1 MNPISPRESLIVRPR
16 FSCPEGQRNFT
27 DFMNRFGKTMPTTF
41 PSQSKDST
49 ARSKAEKAAS
59 LANPPFWYSFE
70 YGMAHIVMF
79 DTETDFK
86 NAPDGPGGS
95 AHLDGGPFGAPS
107 QQVNFL
113 EADLA
118 SVDRSVTPWLITAGH
133 RPWYALGDEHC
144 GACQTVISPN
154 LFRYLRHVLILL
166 SLGIQAFEDM
176 FYKYGVDLS
185 IFGHVHNS
193 QRFDPIYQGKV
204 DSAGLNNPKAPMYI
218 VAGGAGN
225 IEGPSKISNNVTGNV
240 FGYADGFSYAAVEFM
255 DKNHIGV
262 KFYSSSDGDLLD
274 SSVLYKKH
282 SEQFVRQS

>member
-1 MNPISPRESLIVRPR
+1 
-16 FSCPEGQRNFT
+16 
-27 DFMNRFGKTMPTTF
+27 MNRFGRTMPTTF

-49 ARSKAEKAAS
+49 AQSKASKAAL

-70 YGMAHIVMF
+70 YGMAHIVMY

-86 NAPDGPGGS
+86 NAPDGPDGS

-118 SVDRSVTPWLITAGH
+118 SVDRIVTPWLIVAGH

-144 GACQTVISPN
+144 GACQD
-154 LFRYLRHVLILL
+154 
-166 SLGIQAFEDM
+166 AFEDI
-176 FYKYGVDLS
+176 FYKYGVDLA

-240 FGYADGFSYAAVEFM
+240 FGYADSFSYAAVQFK
-255 DKNHIGV
+255 DKHHIGV
-262 KFYSSSDGDLLD
+262 EFYNSENGDLLD
-274 SSVLYKKH
+274 SSVLYKEHK
-282 SEQFVRQS
+282 EQFVRQS